1 IRRSCWPPTCSRGL
15 ACASRPRV
23 VDDRE
28 NPTSRRRGGRR
39 TRRIGRS
46 MAMVF
51 ISHAHADE
59 LLARK
64 ISALLGDAVGLAPGD
79 FFLSSQEGHG
89 VAPAMS
95 IRGAI
100 MQELRTVPTLVV
112 VLTPRSA
119 ASPWVW

>member
-1 IRRSCWPPTCSRGL
+1 ELSSASVDTSPRDMRGSGATCAPIRRSCWPPTCSRGL

-39 TRRIGRS
+39 MRRFGRS

-79 FFLSSQEGHG
+79 FFL
-89 VAPAMS
+89 
-95 IRGAI
+95 
-100 MQELRTVPTLVV
+100 
-112 VLTPRSA
+112 
-119 ASPWVW
+119 